1 MREALYTRRYEMKPA
16 NERHD
21 PLSSHAEYRKA
32 LHGLYTQVLKFQ
44 ATSVCYLYRNGAT
57 RIALDSI
64 KWDDWKSLLL
74 DVQNKETSFC
84 SIYDIWKDTR
94 DQEEGEA
101 LDERHR
107 EHMLA
112 MRTMSRDFSGLRN
125 AVAEAQ
131 NDANR
136 AKLLVWLSAVDP
148 PENFNNAQEK
158 HAAFTGKWLL
168 ERNAEFEKWK
178 TAPNSLFWLYG
189 KGGISFQYELFESLL
204 ITNPS
209 SRVRKICSKVS
220 HWSNSLRRSM
230 HIAD

>member
-1 MREALYTRRYEMKPA
+1 M
-16 NERHD
+16 
-21 PLSSHAEYRKA
+21 
-32 LHGLYTQVLKFQ
+32 LKFQ

-136 AKLLVWLSAVDP
+136 AKLLVWLSAIDP
-148 PENFNNAQEK
+148 SENFNNAQEK

-189 KGGISFQYELFESLL
+189 KGGISFQYELFNLFESLL